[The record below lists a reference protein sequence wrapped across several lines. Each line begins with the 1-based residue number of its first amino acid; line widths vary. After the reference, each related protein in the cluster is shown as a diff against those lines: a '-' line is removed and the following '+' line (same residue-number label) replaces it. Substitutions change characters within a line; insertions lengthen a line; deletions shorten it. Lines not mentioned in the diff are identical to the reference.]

1 MQGFLTKY
9 LRLLSQATMVFSLL
23 RIGPNSR
30 GQTVPDPDS
39 GAIAPTHRLFVADD
53 DGSLTPDFFLREM
66 DADFKALP
74 DDPSPHVPADT
85 TGALLNLEAPAD
97 PQFHYGP
104 EGQQMTAM
112 QTAGIS
118 PSATTSGTSTGPS
131 GASSGGT
138 AGGSAPGYT
147 PTSLAQAN
155 SDFGNLSINGVDVGE
170 AWDTVQRL
178 MPPTVSLN
186 ASEVPIV
193 DPGDPGYGVAG
204 GYNWSGLLAQSLL
217 FNVVENGFRAASD
230 DQIRRLLA
238 NKPFWHD
245 WAASMKQFNMRRWND
260 GDDFLVNY
268 VGHPMQ
274 GAVTGF
280 IEIQNDP
287 VARELEIGANR
298 EYWKSRF
305 KAFLWATAY
314 STHSEI
320 SPDGEAGIG
329 NEGGWTYPIN
339 CKSPCANWSPVTMK
353 STNNTGWVDFIITP
367 TVGMLWLLAEDTL
380 DRFVSDRVQGDDRSS
395 LGPYFLRAA
404 LSPSRSMAN
413 IMRMQS
419 PWYRDRQHDPEIES
433 SLVVREQPSEE
444 QIAELGPPQRFAFAP
459 YFQTMPMGSPADPCV
474 LCFASPGFGT
484 TFDIAIT
491 RWLSASFAAQRQGG
505 LLGKGER
512 VDGSTLSVGYGLRF
526 VREGLHSNLS
536 IAVRPGRVVEE
547 IPQPLQLKAGSGIYY
562 RPQEDIWH
570 TSVSLVLS
578 DDLKVTRGFG
588 VRYSVSD
595 LIVRYK
601 NPVEDPPGIGVRPYL
616 SWLSKDEYTNRSNW
630 SAEAGPVLRF

>member
-1 MQGFLTKY
+1 M
-9 LRLLSQATMVFSLL
+9 
-23 RIGPNSR
+23 
-30 GQTVPDPDS
+30 
-39 GAIAPTHRLFVADD
+39 
-53 DGSLTPDFFLREM
+53 
-66 DADFKALP
+66 
-74 DDPSPHVPADT
+74 
-85 TGALLNLEAPAD
+85 
-97 PQFHYGP
+97 
-104 EGQQMTAM
+104 
-112 QTAGIS
+112 
-118 PSATTSGTSTGPS
+118 
-131 GASSGGT
+131 
-138 AGGSAPGYT
+138 
-147 PTSLAQAN
+147 
-155 SDFGNLSINGVDVGE
+155 SINGVDVGE
-170 AWDTVQRL
+170 AWNAVQRL
-178 MPPTVSLN
+178 MPPTVDLN
-186 ASEVPIV
+186 AREVPIV
-193 DPGDPGYGVAG
+193 DPSDASYGVAG
-204 GYNWSGLLAQSLL
+204 GYSWSGLLAQSLL

-287 VARELEIGANR
+287 VGRELEIGASR

-305 KAFLWATAY
+305 HAFLWSMAY

-329 NEGGWTYPIN
+329 NEGGWTYPIR
-339 CKSPCANWSPVTMK
+339 CKTKGCPNWTPATGK

-367 TVGMLWLLAEDTL
+367 TVGTLWLLAEDAL
-380 DRFVSDRVQGDDRSS
+380 DRFVSDKVQGDDRSS

-419 PWYRDRQHDPEIES
+419 PWYRDRQHDPEIENS
-433 SLVVREQPSEE
+433 FLVREQPSEE
-444 QIAELGPPQRFAFAP
+444 QLAELGPMQRFSVAP
-459 YFQTMPMGSPADPCV
+459 YFQTMPMGSPAEPCV
-474 LCFASPGFGT
+474 LCFASPGFGS
-484 TFDIAIT
+484 TFDIAIR
-491 RWLSASFAAQRQGG
+491 RWLSASLAVQQQGG

-512 VDGSTLSVGYGLRF
+512 GNGSTLSFGYGLRF
-526 VREGLHSNLS
+526 VREGPHSNLS

-547 IPQPLQLKAGSGIYY
+547 IPQPLQLRVGTGMYF
-562 RPQEDIWH
+562 RPQEDVWH
-570 TSVSLVLS
+570 TAVTLVLS

-588 VRYSVSD
+588 VRYSLSD
-595 LIVRYK
+595 MIVRYK
-601 NPVEDPPGIGVRPYL
+601 NPVEEPPGIGVRPYL
-616 SWLSKDEYTNRSNW
+616 SWLSKDEFTNRSNW